1 MIHTLRNSEFEVRV
15 KAKGAEVCSFRNLA
29 DNTEY
34 IWQGDAKIWPRHAP
48 VLFPIVGRLP
58 DHKYFLDG
66 KSYHLPQHGF
76 ARDMIFSPV
85 SASENSLSLELHWSD
100 LSLAHYPFHFRLLI
114 SYVLEGNTLK
124 ADYKVMNLD
133 DQEMPFSIGAHPG
146 FNCPLQKENK
156 YEDYYLEFDQEQ
168 TLDRHLLQD
177 GLLNGQTETVVK
189 NAKKLP
195 LNRELFLKDA
205 IVLKE
210 NPVQRVRLKSD
221 ADNRQVEM
229 EFHGFP
235 YLGIWSP
242 PKADAALLC
251 IEPWH
256 GVASPNGRPTEI
268 SQKEGVMKL
277 GPGQKFECSFQIKVS

>member
-1 MIHTLRNSEFEVRV
+1 MIHTLRNSEFEVKV
-15 KAKGAEVCSFRNLA
+15 KPKGAEVCSFRNLA
-29 DNTEY
+29 DDTEY

-58 DHKYFLDG
+58 EHKYFLDG

-85 SASENSLSLELHWSD
+85 SSTENSLSLELKWSD
-100 LSLAHYPFHFRLLI
+100 LTLPHYPFHFRLLI
-114 SYVLEGNTLK
+114 SYTLEGNTLK

-133 DQEMPFSIGAHPG
+133 EKAMPFSIGAHPG
-146 FNCPLQKENK
+146 FNCPLKPEK
-156 YEDYYLEFDQEQ
+156 TYEDYYLEFDQEH

-210 NPVQRVRLKSD
+210 NPVQKVRLKSD
-221 ADNRQVEM
+221 TDGRQVEM
-229 EFHGFP
+229 EFRGFP

-242 PKADAALLC
+242 PKAEAGLLC

-256 GVASPNGRPTEI
+256 GIASTHGQPTEI
-268 SQKEGVMKL
+268 GQKEGVITL
-277 GPGQKFECSFQIKVS
+277 PPGQKFECNYQITVS